1 MLKMTLL
8 CPSVG
13 LGLLSV
19 LNIATDILGIALP
32 GSDSK
37 EKTTKPSEAGNIADL
52 IKKLDDTDALA
63 HLGDITNMAP
73 DAFGSEVNK
82 SADQKVNK

>member
-1 MLKMTLL
+1 MNQF

-82 SADQKVNK
+82 SADQIVNK